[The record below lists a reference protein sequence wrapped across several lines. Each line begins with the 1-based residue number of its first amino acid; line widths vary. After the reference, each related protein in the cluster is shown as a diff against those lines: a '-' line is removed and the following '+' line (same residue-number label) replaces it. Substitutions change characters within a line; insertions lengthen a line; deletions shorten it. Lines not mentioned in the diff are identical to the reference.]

1 MELVENS
8 GLFLTSRHR
17 ESITGGLTIR
27 DRRRKPDEP
36 FNPFAANA
44 NQVRQKKR
52 NERSASNAPNQSAPS
67 RPEARQNV
75 NTSDLRKKQEEAR
88 RRLGAQPAQPAQSV
102 QKPAIDSSNLNQSQ
116 TKETVQQVSRA
127 DRLAELRKQSQE
139 SVKKTES
146 ILDVSTE
153 KTPTP
158 EPVVEA
164 TVQQIDQTVEGT
176 TVQAVATVVEENPVN
191 VVSTKNV
198 FKQIVTKTPKKREH
212 RRRRSRH
219 DDSGGGRQP
228 KVKKLNR
235 QRYNDYKYAARD
247 ILDEDSVAE
256 EHRSNLLGQIWAK
269 GERISIDACY
279 EFIDE
284 KQEQLIISEDVAQR
298 LRDLVKALTTRR

>member
-1 MELVENS
+1 MELIESS
-8 GLFLTSRHR
+8 GLFLTSRQRHL
-17 ESITGGLTIR
+17 INGGFRIR

-52 NERSASNAPNQSAPS
+52 SERSAANATTHPNQTRSDQ
-67 RPEARQNV
+67 RQS
-75 NTSDLRKKQEEAR
+75 TDSSDFRKKQEEAR
-88 RRLGAQPAQPAQSV
+88 QRLGGQAASQPIV
-102 QKPAIDSSNLNQSQ
+102 QKPAVDSKNLNQPAESAP
-116 TKETVQQVSRA
+116 TQQVSRA

-146 ILDVSTE
+146 ILDPSPQQAVNA
-153 KTPTP
+153 
-158 EPVVEA
+158 EPVANNPPIVEP
-164 TVQQIDQTVEGT
+164 T
-176 TVQAVATVVEENPVN
+176 TVVESVESVN
-191 VVSTKNV
+191 VVESAPSESASSKNV
-198 FKQIVTKTPKKREH
+198 FKQIVTTAPKKREH

-219 DDSGGGRQP
+219 DDTGGGRQP

-247 ILDEDSVAE
+247 ILEDESIAD

-269 GERISIDACY
+269 GERIGVSATL

-284 KQEQLIISEDVAQR
+284 KEEQLIINDEVANK